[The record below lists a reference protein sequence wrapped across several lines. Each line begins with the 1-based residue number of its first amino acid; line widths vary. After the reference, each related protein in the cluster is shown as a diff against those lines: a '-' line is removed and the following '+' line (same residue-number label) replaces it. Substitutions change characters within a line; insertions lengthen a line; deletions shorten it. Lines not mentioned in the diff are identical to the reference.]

1 MKKRKDDYQDNYQET
16 EYSKSDSESA
26 EYVIVDDDD
35 EEMDADTDMEYTEPE
50 AESETEETET
60 NEDEVEDAADDA
72 EAEYEAD
79 EAEEADEASADD
91 DDDEDVY
98 HPRHGAPVSASQDAA
113 MNARLF
119 FSRYGRNIGIGLI
132 IAALIGGAG
141 YGIFFMLGHQS
152 QLESY
157 MLEKKLAN
165 EDKGSKTSEKKNKK
179 KMKGQLADDYE
190 NDGNETI
197 DGSLFPDASL
207 EKKAQEDAAKKQ
219 QEEEAKQKAIA
230 EAQAKAKEEEEK
242 AKAAQAQAE
251 AAKKAQEEA
260 MKQAE
265 ATRKAM
271 QEAEAQAKAQ
281 AKAQAEADAK
291 AKAEAEARA
300 LENAKANAGADDAIR
315 TGQSKSVADTLKHGN
330 AYTDVQF
337 TSSDDSVATVD
348 SNGNVTARKA
358 GVTTIT
364 MTGMVNG
371 QLARSTMKIAV
382 A

>member
-1 MKKRKDDYQDNYQET
+1 MKKRKDDYQET

-26 EYVIVDDDD
+26 EYVIVNDGD
-35 EEMDADTDMEYTEPE
+35 EEMDTDADMEK
-50 AESETEETET
+50 AESGTEETGT
-60 NEDEVEDAADDA
+60 NEDEA
-72 EAEYEAD
+72 E
-79 EAEEADEASADD
+79 
-91 DDDEDVY
+91 DDDEDEY
-98 HPRHGAPVSASQDAA
+98 HPRHGAPVSAGQDAA

-141 YGIFFMLGHQS
+141 YGISFMLSHQS

-165 EDKGSKTSEKKNKK
+165 EDKGSKTSEKKDKK
-179 KMKGQLADDYE
+179 KMKGQLKDDYE

-207 EKKAQEDAAKKQ
+207 EKKAQEDAEKKQ

-230 EAQAKAKEEEEK
+230 DAQAKAKEEEEK
-242 AKAAQAQAE
+242 AKAAQAQAK
-251 AAKKAQEEA
+251 AAQKAQEEA

-271 QEAEAQAKAQ
+271 QEAEAQAN
-281 AKAQAEADAK
+281 AKAKAEVEAK
-291 AKAEAEARA
+291 AKAEAEAQA
-300 LENAKANAGADDAIR
+300 LEKAKANAGADDVIR
-315 TGQSKSVADTLKHGN
+315 TGQSKSVADMLKHGN

-337 TSSDDSVATVD
+337 TSSDDGVATVD

-358 GVTTIT
+358 GVTTIA

>member
-1 MKKRKDDYQDNYQET
+1 MKKRKDDYQET

-50 AESETEETET
+50 AESGTEETGA
-60 NEDEVEDAADDA
+60 NEDEVEDT
-72 EAEYEAD
+72 EAEYEVD
-79 EAEEADEASADD
+79 EAD
-91 DDDEDVY
+91 DDDEDAY
-98 HPRHGAPVSASQDAA
+98 HPRHGAPVSAGQDAA
-113 MNARLF
+113 MNTRLF

-281 AKAQAEADAK
+281 AEADVKAKVQAEAQ
-291 AKAEAEARA
+291 A

-315 TGQSKSVADTLKHGN
+315 TGQSKSVADMLKHGN

>member
-1 MKKRKDDYQDNYQET
+1 MKKRKDDYQET

-35 EEMDADTDMEYTEPE
+35 EEMDADTDMEE
-50 AESETEETET
+50 AESGTEEAET
-60 NEDEVEDAADDA
+60 DEYEVEDTADDA

-79 EAEEADEASADD
+79 KADEAEDED
-91 DDDEDVY
+91 DDDEDEY
-98 HPRHGAPVSASQDAA
+98 HPRHGAPVSAGQDAA

-141 YGIFFMLGHQS
+141 YGISFMLGHQS

-157 MLEKKLAN
+157 MLEKKLAS
-165 EDKGSKTSEKKNKK
+165 EDKGSKTSEKKDKK

-271 QEAEAQAKAQ
+271 QEAEAQAKA
-281 AKAQAEADAK
+281 KAEADAK
-291 AKAEAEARA
+291 AKAEAEAQA

-315 TGQSKSVADTLKHGN
+315 TGQSKSVADMLKHGN

-337 TSSDDSVATVD
+337 TSSDDGVATVD

>member
-1 MKKRKDDYQDNYQET
+1 LKKRKDDYQET

-35 EEMDADTDMEYTEPE
+35 EEMDADTDMEE
-50 AESETEETET
+50 AESGTEEAET
-60 NEDEVEDAADDA
+60 D
-72 EAEYEAD
+72 EYEAED
-79 EAEEADEASADD
+79 ED
-91 DDDEDVY
+91 DDDEDEY
-98 HPRHGAPVSASQDAA
+98 HPRHGAPVSAGQDAA

-141 YGIFFMLGHQS
+141 YGISFMLGHQS

-157 MLEKKLAN
+157 MLEKKLAS
-165 EDKGSKTSEKKNKK
+165 EDKGSKTSEKKDKK

-271 QEAEAQAKAQ
+271 QEAEAQAKA
-281 AKAQAEADAK
+281 KAEADAK
-291 AKAEAEARA
+291 AKAEAEAQA
-300 LENAKANAGADDAIR
+300 LENAKANTGADDAIR

>member
-1 MKKRKDDYQDNYQET
+1 MKKRKDDYQET

-35 EEMDADTDMEYTEPE
+35 EEMDADTDMEEAEPE
-50 AESETEETET
+50 AKSET
-60 NEDEVEDAADDA
+60 DDA

-79 EAEEADEASADD
+79 EVSADD
-91 DDDEDVY
+91 DDEDAY
-98 HPRHGAPVSASQDAA
+98 HPRHGAPVSAGQDAA

-251 AAKKAQEEA
+251 AAKKAKEEA

-271 QEAEAQAKAQ
+271 QEAEAQAKARAEAD
-281 AKAQAEADAK
+281 AKTKADAK
-291 AKAEAEARA
+291 AKAEAEAQA
-300 LENAKANAGADDAIR
+300 LENAKANAGADDVIR
-315 TGQSKSVADTLKHGN
+315 TGQSKSVADMLKHGN